1 MRLHHLIG
9 EVDRAKARGLS
20 TNQGATPG
28 QPLAGEDAGFVLGGQ
43 AAVLTK
49 EKADLTAA
57 DANVTGRHVAV
68 FTDVAVQ
75 LRHKGLAKAHDLYL
89 GLALRIKVRTAL
101 AATNGQ
107 AGQGVF
113 EDLLEAKELD
123 DAQVDRGVESQAT
136 LVGAERGV
144 ELDAKAAVDLD
155 FAIIV
160 DPWHP
165 EDELAFRLAQAL
177 HQAVVRVLRVFF

>member
-20 TNQGATPG
+20 ANQGATPG
-28 QPLAGEDAGFVLGGQ
+28 QPLAGEDPRFVLRGQ
-43 AAVLTK
+43 AAVLAK
-49 EKADLTAA
+49 EEPDLAATDAD
-57 DANVTGRHVAV
+57 VTGWHVAV
-68 FTDVAVQ
+68 FANVAVQ

-89 GLALRIKVRTAL
+89 GLALGIKVRTAL
-101 AATNGQ
+101 AAANGQ

-113 EDLLEAKELD
+113 EDLLKAEELD
-123 DAQVDRGVESQAT
+123 DAQVDRGVESEASF
-136 LVGAERGV
+136 VGAERGV
-144 ELDAKAAVDLD
+144 ELNAEAAVDLD

-160 DPWHP
+160 DPWHT